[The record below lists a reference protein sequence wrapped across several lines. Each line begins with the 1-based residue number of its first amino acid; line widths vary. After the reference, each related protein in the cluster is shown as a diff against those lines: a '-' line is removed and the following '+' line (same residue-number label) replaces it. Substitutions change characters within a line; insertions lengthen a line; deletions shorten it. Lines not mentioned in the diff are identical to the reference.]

1 MPMPMVKKQSNEIKD
16 TMQEDE
22 KLVFEEE
29 FSGEPTTADEHNKV
43 YISDVNKEIVDEMN
57 EAIKET
63 PEYKLGKKVFG
74 GDTGIDADYYDE
86 NSEKYISEPVEVI
99 YKKDI
104 LKLIDKV
111 EDLEQMIYNQGA
123 KNRDNYKLINDRI
136 TEAFDIIKILERK
149 T

>member
-1 MPMPMVKKQSNEIKD
+1 MNVCELCQKNPCEC
-16 TMQEDE
+16 
-22 KLVFEEE
+22 
-29 FSGEPTTADEHNKV
+29 ADR
-43 YISDVNKEIVDEMN
+43 
-57 EAIKET
+57 
-63 PEYKLGKKVFG
+63 FG

>member
-1 MPMPMVKKQSNEIKD
+1 MPMPMVKKQ
-16 TMQEDE
+16 
-22 KLVFEEE
+22 
-29 FSGEPTTADEHNKV
+29 
-43 YISDVNKEIVDEMN
+43 
-57 EAIKET
+57 
-63 PEYKLGKKVFG
+63 FG

>member
-1 MPMPMVKKQSNEIKD
+1 MVKKQSNEIKD

-86 NSEKYISEPVEVI
+86 NSEKYISEPVEVL
-99 YKKDI
+99 YKKDL
-104 LKLIDKV
+104 LKLMDKV
-111 EDLEQMIYNQGA
+111 DDLEQMIFNQGA

-136 TEAFDIIKILERK
+136 SEAFDIIKILERK

>member
-1 MPMPMVKKQSNEIKD
+1 MVKKQSNEIKD

-86 NSEKYISEPVEVI
+86 NSEKYISEPVEVL
-99 YKKDI
+99 YKEDL
-104 LKLIDKV
+104 LKLMDKV
-111 EDLEQMIYNQGA
+111 DDLEQMIFNQGA

-136 TEAFDIIKILERK
+136 SEAFDIIKILERK
-149 T
+149 

>member
-1 MPMPMVKKQSNEIKD
+1 MPMPMVKKQ
-16 TMQEDE
+16 
-22 KLVFEEE
+22 
-29 FSGEPTTADEHNKV
+29 
-43 YISDVNKEIVDEMN
+43 
-57 EAIKET
+57 
-63 PEYKLGKKVFG
+63 FG

-86 NSEKYISEPVEVI
+86 NSEKYISEPVEVL

-136 TEAFDIIKILERK
+136 TEAFDIIKILEK
-149 T
+149 EK